1 MKIRV
6 CITTTENASFLN
18 CDLQKIIEV
27 DFEEYV
33 ATVVASEIGN
43 APIEACKAMAIAAR
57 TYAVARGVLNGKVIS
72 DNASTAQ
79 AYRAVRNNYT
89 NCIQAAQATEGL
101 VLTFNNNI
109 ANTVYSDSNGG
120 RTVSSEEKWGGY
132 RPYLIAKDDPWT
144 KASGVKKNGHGVG
157 LSQKGAIYAAKQGI
171 SYKEILS
178 FYYPNTE
185 LKDEYGEEEELYTR
199 KVLEEVKVRVQ
210 NALEVIKEGLD

>member
-199 KVLEEVKVRVQ
+199 KVLEEVRVRVQ